1 MATLSEAVYWCA
13 RDLQGSPFGNHHFIL
28 LIAPADDVNL
38 FEIPPIQEDTP
49 TGQVLFYTIGAF
61 KGDASH
67 PKQLTANVNHESDV
81 KAVLEYIYPEKYTD
95 AMQPDLDLESHTIK
109 PPTGSVLSFRKL
121 VVELTKAYLAKGKVE
136 YSITDANC
144 ASWVNTLFK
153 VAEVSAAERKAA
165 GDFFGIDVG
174 ADSLIP
180 EELFRT

>member
-136 YSITDANC
+136 YSIT
-144 ASWVNTLFK
+144 LFK